1 MRLPLNLT
9 PLAAEPPRPT
19 VPTGSDSVARQRN
32 ETRTRRAETA
42 VQMIDVHDGVG
53 ARPELDIM
61 AGSRATG

>member
-1 MRLPLNLT
+1 
-9 PLAAEPPRPT
+9 

-32 ETRTRRAETA
+32 ETTTRRAETA

-61 AGSRATG
+61 AGSRASG